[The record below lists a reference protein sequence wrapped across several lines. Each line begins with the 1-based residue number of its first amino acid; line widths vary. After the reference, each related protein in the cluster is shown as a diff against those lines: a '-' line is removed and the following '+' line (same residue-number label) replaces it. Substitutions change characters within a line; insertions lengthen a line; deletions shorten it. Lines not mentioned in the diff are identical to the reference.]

1 MTDQAAPA
9 QTAFDPTQDIATE
22 ANGSILIAEK
32 VTMRFGGLLA
42 NRDVDFRVPRGSIVS
57 LIGPNGAG
65 KTTFFNQLTGMLEPT
80 SGQIS
85 FDGISIVGMEPHE
98 IAELGIGRT
107 FQNIRLFGAMSS
119 LANVMVGR
127 HARMKAT
134 WWASLLKLPMTR
146 AEEDAV
152 EQRARELLELV
163 GLRRRYYH
171 DAARNLP
178 YGDQRR
184 LELARALAGDP
195 KLLLL
200 DEPTAGM
207 NPGETA
213 QMTQLIRRL
222 RDELNLSV
230 LLIEHDMKVVMGI
243 SERITVLD
251 HGELLAEGTPE
262 EIRSNPLVIE
272 AYLGKQASA
281 S

>member
-1 MTDQAAPA
+1 MQDTMDTRPTAPDPGSAAVA
-9 QTAFDPTQDIATE
+9 DDILVAD
-22 ANGSILIAEK
+22 K

-42 NRDVDFRVPRGSIVS
+42 NKDVDFRVPRGGIVS

-80 SGQIS
+80 SGEIA
-85 FDGISIVGMEPHE
+85 FDGESLIGMEPHE

-107 FQNIRLFGAMSS
+107 FQNIRLFGAMTSI
-119 LANVMVGR
+119 ANVMVGR
-127 HARMKAT
+127 HTRMKAS
-134 WWASLLKLPMTR
+134 WWSSLLKLPSVR
-146 AEEDAV
+146 AEEAAV

-163 GLRRRYYH
+163 GLRKRYY
-171 DAARNLP
+171 DDEARNLP

-213 QMTQLIRRL
+213 QMTALIRRL
-222 RDELNLSV
+222 RDELDLTV

-251 HGELLAEGTPE
+251 HGELLAEGSPE
-262 EIRSNPLVIE
+262 EIRANPLVIE
-272 AYLGKQASA
+272 AYLGKQATSA
-281 S
+281 

>member
-1 MTDQAAPA
+1 MTTDART
-9 QTAFDPTQDIATE
+9 TAE
-22 ANGSILIAEK
+22 ASNAEPLLRADK
-32 VTMRFGGLLA
+32 VTMRFGGLVA
-42 NRDVDFRVPRGSIVS
+42 NKDVDFQVPRGSIVS

-65 KTTFFNQLTGMLEPT
+65 KTTFFNQLTGMLEST
-80 SGQIS
+80 SGEITFEGKS
-85 FDGISIVGMEPHE
+85 VIGLTPHE

-107 FQNIRLFGAMSS
+107 FQNIRLFGAMTT

-127 HARMKAT
+127 HTRMKAT
-134 WWASLLKLPMTR
+134 WWASLLKLPHVR
-146 AEEDAV
+146 EEEAAV
-152 EQRARELLELV
+152 EARAKELLGLV
-163 GLRRRYYH
+163 GLRKRYWD
-171 DAARNLP
+171 DAAKNLP

-207 NPGETA
+207 NPGETG
-213 QMTQLIRRL
+213 QMTALIRRL
-222 RDELNLSV
+222 RDELDLTV

-262 EIRSNPLVIE
+262 EIRSNPSVIE
-272 AYLGKQASA
+272 AYLGKQATTA
-281 S
+281 